1 MSGHSHWATIK
12 RKKEKVDSQK
22 GKVFTKIIRE
32 ITVAAR
38 EGGGDPAGNARLRL
52 ILEKAKAS
60 NMPADNVSRAIK
72 KGTGELEGADYETIV
87 YEGYGPEGVAIIAEA
102 ITDNKNRTV
111 SDLRHAFSRLGGKLA
126 ETGSVGWMFLQKG
139 IIVISGNNLTEDLIL
154 EKLIDFN
161 IEDITAHEGSNEFS
175 IQCAISDLDKVR
187 QAAVASGFKVES
199 ADIEWV
205 AKDPIEG
212 VNPQS
217 EERVFKLLEALE
229 DLDDIKNVY
238 SNLK

>member
-12 RKKEKVDSQK
+12 RKKEKNDAQK

-52 ILEKAKAS
+52 ILDKAKLS
-60 NMPADNVSRAIK
+60 NMPAENITRAIK
-72 KGTGELEGADYETIV
+72 KGTGELEGANYETVV
-87 YEGYGPEGVAIIAEA
+87 YEGYGPEGIAIIAEA

-111 SDLRHAFSRLGGKLA
+111 SDLRYAFSRLGGKLA
-126 ETGSVGWMFLQKG
+126 DAGSVGWMFSQKG
-139 IIVISGNNLTEDLIL
+139 VVVISSPNLTEDLIL

-161 IEDITAHEGSNEFS
+161 IEDITEHDDSNEFS
-175 IQCAISDLDKVR
+175 IQCPISELEKVK
-187 QAAVASGFKVES
+187 QACITAGFKVES

-205 AKDPIEG
+205 AKDQIEL
-212 VNPQS
+212 NEESS
-217 EERVFKLLEALE
+217 EKIYKLLEGLE